1 MERRAQRYNVWLP
14 VQVDELDAGMA
25 IGHDAS
31 ARGLLMVSAN
41 TMELGALV
49 SLTVKLPPDLS
60 RERTVKA
67 RVVRVEAND
76 EDPEGMWPHRIAL
89 EFEGPDEEIERA
101 LRELEEQ
108 GVARKK
114 Q

>member
-1 MERRAQRYNVWLP
+1 
-14 VQVDELDAGMA
+14 MA

-41 TMELGALV
+41 SMETGARL
-49 SLTVKLPPDLS
+49 SLTLKLPPDLTRQIS
-60 RERTVKA
+60 VNA
-67 RVVRVEAND
+67 RVVRVEPND
-76 EDPEGMWPHRIAL
+76 EDPEGIWPHRIAL
-89 EFEGPDEEIERA
+89 EFEGADEEIDRA